1 MYDAK
6 VVNVTAGR
14 VCLNIKYVS
23 GGIKQCFVQI
33 NCTSEARYLRS
44 KTINGTEDCIDVQ
57 PHPSYVFRVT
67 DSDKN
72 AEKIIDTRAPVTLT
86 VSVPSS
92 TNPTP
97 LG

>member
-33 NCTSEARYLRS
+33 NCTSEATYLQN
-44 KTINGTEDCIDVQ
+44 KTIFGTEDCIAV
-57 PHPSYVFRVT
+57 PSHSSYVICVT

-72 AEKIIDTRAPVTLT
+72 AKEMIDTRAPVTLT

-97 LG
+97 MG